1 MGPPSD
7 ADRAQAD
14 ALCDELHEQ
23 IAVLDVRGAK
33 LRAGLTRYV
42 SEGRKGQVTRVQ
54 REWRAV
60 MVERR
65 QIINMLTALGH
76 SYPCD
81 HRGTIK
87 PR

>member
-1 MGPPSD
+1 VNPPSD

-23 IAVLDVRGAK
+23 IAVLDIQAAK
-33 LRAGLTRYV
+33 VQAAMAKYV
-42 SEGRKGQVTRVQ
+42 SEGRRGQVIRIQ

-65 QIINMLTALGH
+65 QIINMLVALGH
-76 SYPCD
+76 AYPCS
-81 HRGTIK
+81 HHGTVK
-87 PR
+87 